1 MRPGGKFLVWNAMI
15 VLILI
20 SLPFLGYTQTA
31 LKIMDSPSPVEALL
45 GHNVTIPCVL
55 TDKNQPQRVLDLDLS
70 TDSVRWEMIS
80 LSGSER
86 KVYLLR
92 NGHHAPYR
100 QKSNVEENEFKSG
113 NASLTLYNVQKTDEG
128 KYVCD
133 VVVAGITL
141 TAVLKVEVSAMPI
154 VTLSSYKIMT
164 QPGNE
169 QSVTCYVHK
178 FYPESVKIR
187 WEKRSASSEI
197 TALDKETC
205 NSVPTQADDGTFDVT
220 SRMSVKPSSVHE
232 DGDQYFCIVSHRSL
246 KNDYAEGF
254 TVTVKEP
261 PTNLPAI
268 ITPTL
273 TLVIILA
280 TSLYLYFMKLPPK
293 ILDIAGIDNLIH
305 GKSANLSW
313 MVSGFKPRNI
323 EINVYLER
331 GDQRRKI
338 GSWKYPTPPDQNYD
352 AVDNQKKGEEIELL
366 RQEERIQPIKLN
378 RSFIICTFLC
388 SISITPDKREDKGAE
403 LVIEV
408 IHSSLKTPLTKRRKL
423 NIKGDYFSARI
434 LAPQCLKHGEEVTLT
449 CNITKCDPEP
459 LLITWLK
466 GEQVIYKDGNIQ
478 DTRYTHREIIDVP
491 HEGNVLKSSSSL
503 TFRAKVKEDDG
514 VKYTC
519 KVSYP
524 AIKKILKPC
533 HETFITAQPVVEQI
547 TSENVGQQMKLSCRV
562 HSFHPKTIEIK
573 WFKERDEL
581 PTTDPEFN
589 LDDDGLYSTSS
600 ILMYVPEM
608 EDNGKTLRCQVDHQ
622 SLPNAEIREWKLEE
636 QRTNGI
642 EN

>member
-1 MRPGGKFLVWNAMI
+1 ME
-15 VLILI
+15 
-20 SLPFLGYTQTA
+20 TA

-55 TDKNQPQRVLDLDLS
+55 TDKDQPQRDLNLDLS
-70 TDSVRWEMIS
+70 TDSVLWEMIS

-86 KVYLLR
+86 KVYQLR

-128 KYVCD
+128 KYICN
-133 VVVAGITL
+133 VVVAGNPL
-141 TAVLKVEVSAMPI
+141 TASLKVEVSAMPI
-154 VTLSSYKIMT
+154 VTLSSYNIMT
-164 QPGNE
+164 QLGNE
-169 QSVTCYVHK
+169 QSVTCYIHK
-178 FYPESVKIR
+178 FYPEYVKIR
-187 WEKRSASSEI
+187 WEKRSAASEI

-220 SRMSVKPSSVHE
+220 SRMSVKPSSVRE

-246 KNDYAEGF
+246 KSDYNGSF
-254 TVTVKEP
+254 IVTVKEP
-261 PTNLPAI
+261 PTNHLPAI
-268 ITPTL
+268 IITTSTL
-273 TLVIILA
+273 ILVVILAIGIIL
-280 TSLYLYFMKLPPK
+280 YFVKLSPK

-323 EINVYLER
+323 KINAYLER
-331 GDQRRKI
+331 GDQWRKI
-338 GSWKYPTPPDQNYD
+338 GSWKYPKPQDQNYD
-352 AVDNQKKGEEIELL
+352 VVDHPKRGKGIELL
-366 RQEERIQPIKLN
+366 GQEERIQPLKPNL
-378 RSFIICTFLC
+378 SSVICNCHC
-388 SISITPDKREDKGAE
+388 SISITPDKRKDEGAE

-408 IHSSLKTPLTKRRKL
+408 KHSSLKTLLTKRQKL
-423 NIKGDYFSARI
+423 NIKGDYFAAHI
-434 LAPQCLKHGEEVTLT
+434 TAPQCLKHGEEVTLT
-449 CNITKCDPEP
+449 CDITKCDPEP

-466 GEQVIYKDGNIQ
+466 DKQAIYKDGNIQ
-478 DTRYTHREIIDVP
+478 DTRYTHTETRDVP

-519 KVSYP
+519 KVSYN
-524 AIKKILKPC
+524 AIGEILKPC
-533 HETFITAQPVVEQI
+533 YKALITAQPVVEQI
-547 TSENVGQQMKLSCRV
+547 TSENVGQKMKLSCRV
-562 HSFHPKTIEIK
+562 HSFYPNTIEIK
-573 WFKERDEL
+573 WFKEKDEL
-581 PTTDPEFN
+581 PTTDSE
-589 LDDDGLYSTSS
+589 LHIDDNHLYSTSS

-622 SLPNAEIREWKLEE
+622 TLPNPEIREWKLEE

-642 EN
+642 ET